1 MPLLFFEPIFM
12 KRIWGDNYFKNELK
26 YPLDDELYGELWSL
40 SAIKNAETK
49 ITNEMFKNKTLSEIF
64 LSNPELFQFDFN
76 EFPLLIK
83 LIHTSDLLSV
93 QVHPDDEFAKQHENQ
108 LGKTECWY
116 FLDAKDDSFIYYGHH
131 AKSVDE
137 FKKAI
142 EQGKCEDLL
151 DKFQV
156 KCDDFAYIPSKTIH
170 AIGKNIL
177 LLEIQQS
184 SNITYRLYDYNR
196 LGLDGKPRELHVEK
210 AMQVIDF
217 NHENEKIKSF
227 VNTYGSVVD
236 CKYFAIDKKKI
247 SGLTPLSLPDNVF
260 YTISVIKGEIKVEDQ
275 ILHMGES
282 FLATAEVNN
291 ITLNGNGEILITK
304 PKK

>member
-12 KRIWGDNYFKNELK
+12 KRIWGDHYFKKELK

-40 SAIKNAETK
+40 SAVKDAETK
-49 ITNEMFKNKTLSEIF
+49 IINGEFKGKTLSEIF
-64 LSNPELFQFDFN
+64 LSNPELFNFDFK

-93 QVHPDDEFAKQHENQ
+93 QVHPDDEYAKVHENQ

-131 AKSVDE
+131 AKSPSE
-137 FKKAI
+137 FIDAI
-142 EQGKCEDLL
+142 KVGKCEELL
-151 DKFQV
+151 DKYTIHQ
-156 KCDDFAYIPSKTIH
+156 DDFAYIPSKTIH

-217 NHENEKIKSF
+217 GKENEKIKSF
-227 VNTYGSVVD
+227 KDQFGEIVD
-236 CKYFAIDKKKI
+236 GKYFKI
-247 SGLTPLSLPDNVF
+247 HKFKVDGKTSIILKDNVF
-260 YTISVIKGEIKVEDQ
+260 YTISVIKGTIKVEDQ
-275 ILHMGES
+275 TLNIGES
-282 FLATAEVNN
+282 LLTTADINQLV
-291 ITLNGNGEILITK
+291 LDGNGEILITK
-304 PKK
+304 PKQ